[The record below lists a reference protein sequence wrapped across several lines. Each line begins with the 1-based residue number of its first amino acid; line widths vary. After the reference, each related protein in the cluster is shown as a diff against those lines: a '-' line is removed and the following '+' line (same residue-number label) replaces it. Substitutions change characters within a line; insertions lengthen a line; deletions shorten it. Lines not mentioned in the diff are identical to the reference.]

1 MSSYLQ
7 HYPSSPSYSMSSTA
21 QIAPTVGSIC
31 YSSAPPLPKTIITK
45 GDISASIEAYQDLL
59 YAAKIY
65 RNSLVQ
71 VSKTA
76 SSFGTALEKCA
87 RCKGVGEEEMSGFML
102 AGGLQYL
109 IANHQ
114 QILSETLYRRFE
126 IPLME
131 ELDTFR
137 AITQERD
144 DRYQRMMM
152 EKNKRIQEREAEHL
166 RVGRKRQR
174 DLATFRQALVD
185 LSKLADDL
193 ERLKSEHYN
202 GALDTIHETW
212 SKVLDYTALI
222 TRAELDIYEGI
233 ARKGWSGG
241 GLEEIMARCEDPFNT
256 GQGEGSMTQ
265 GGGHGEIFSILPSHS
280 ILTSPQSP
288 IFNEDKLIGQYR
300 SLTRTFSN
308 EEGFEDYN
316 EEDAKSIFSSDIGK
330 YKSGMNEETSRYEEN
345 NPEIM
350 NLSSNNL
357 LDINQKIESI
367 NIDILNKNGYYDS
380 NENELKNGFCTETSD
395 NNPHD
400 IHST

>member
-1 MSSYLQ
+1 M
-7 HYPSSPSYSMSSTA
+7 A
-21 QIAPTVGSIC
+21 
-31 YSSAPPLPKTIITK
+31 SAHQ
-45 GDISASIEAYQDLL
+45 DVAYQELL
-59 YAAKIY
+59 YAAKTY

-71 VSKTA
+71 ISKTA
-76 SSFGTALEKCA
+76 SSFGTALERCA

-137 AITQERD
+137 AMTQERD
-144 DRYQRMMM
+144 DRYQRLMM
-152 EKNKRIQEREAEHL
+152 EKNKKIQEREAEHL
-166 RVGRKRQR
+166 RMGRKKQR

-185 LSKLADDL
+185 LSRLADDL

-212 SKVLDYTALI
+212 SRVLNHTALI
-222 TRAELDIYEGI
+222 TRAEVDIYEGI

-256 GQGEGSMTQ
+256 GQGEASMAQ
-265 GGGHGEIFSILPSHS
+265 SGHGEIYRYSRANGGQGSLRLSILPSHS

-288 IFNEDKLIGQYR
+288 IFNEGKIMGQYK

-308 EEGFEDYN
+308 EEFDEYNDEDSR
-316 EEDAKSIFSSDIGK
+316 SIFSSDIGK
-330 YKSGMNEETSRYEEN
+330 YKPIMNDETSRYEGKNAEM
-345 NPEIM
+345 I
-350 NLSSNNL
+350 NLSSSDL
-357 LDINQKIESI
+357 LKVNQKIQSMG
-367 NIDILNKNGYYDS
+367 IDILNNENVYYNSDG
-380 NENELKNGFCTETSD
+380 NELKSGFCAEAGN
-395 NNPHD
+395 NNPSD

>member
-7 HYPSSPSYSMSSTA
+7 QYPSSPTYSMSSTA
-21 QIAPTVGSIC
+21 QIAPTVASLC

-45 GDISASIEAYQDLL
+45 NDISTSIEAYQELL

-71 VSKTA
+71 LSKTA

-144 DRYQRMMM
+144 DTYQRMMM
-152 EKNKRIQEREAEHL
+152 EKNKKIQEREAEHL
-166 RVGRKRQR
+166 RVGRKKQR

-212 SKVLDYTALI
+212 SRVLDHTALI
-222 TRAELDIYEGI
+222 VRAEVDIYEGI

-241 GLEEIMARCEDPFNT
+241 GLEEIMARCEDPFNI
-256 GQGEGSMTQ
+256 GHGEISTTQ
-265 GGGHGEIFSILPSHS
+265 GGHGEIFSILPSHS

-288 IFNEDKLIGQYR
+288 IFNEGKLIGQYK

-308 EEGFEDYN
+308 EEEFDDYN
-316 EEDAKSIFSSDIGK
+316 DEDSKSIFSSDITK
-330 YKSGMNEETSRYEEN
+330 YKPIMDDETSRYEDKN
-345 NPEIM
+345 TEII
-350 NLSSNNL
+350 NLSSSNL
-357 LDINQKIESI
+357 LDINQKIQPI
-367 NIDILNKNGYYDS
+367 DIDILNNENGYYNS
-380 NENELKNGFCTETSD
+380 NGDELKNGFCTETND
-395 NNPHD
+395 NNPSD